1 MTVGQE
7 GAEEVEAV
15 TLGAR
20 AEEEETQG
28 EEEEVRPGG
37 LEGGGEDLKE
47 VAEEVVAVTGV
58 MRGGVK
64 MEITGVTQEIE
75 EEGVMEEAFPELV
88 GEVVRRGAAVVAE
101 EGMNIFS
108 HLLND
113 VVEEAQG
120 VGVMDRTGV
129 ESLSQQAQDKEDPAN
144 PFHLIEMNGSLQ
156 HHQQQPLRLLLCL
169 HVVMER
175 RSRDSHQAHPLDNL
189 NP

>member
-15 TLGAR
+15 TLGAQ

-64 MEITGVTQEIE
+64 MEITGVTLEIE

-144 PFHLIEMNGSLQ
+144 PFHLIEMTGSPQ
-156 HHQQQPLRLLLCL
+156 HHQ
-169 HVVMER
+169 
-175 RSRDSHQAHPLDNL
+175 
-189 NP
+189 

>member
-101 EGMNIFS
+101 EAHS
-108 HLLND
+108 ELCRR
-113 VVEEAQG
+113 
-120 VGVMDRTGV
+120 DRAV
-129 ESLSQQAQDKEDPAN
+129 SR
-144 PFHLIEMNGSLQ
+144 
-156 HHQQQPLRLLLCL
+156 LRLRATL
-169 HVVMER
+169 
-175 RSRDSHQAHPLDNL
+175 RSTAALTT
-189 NP
+189 